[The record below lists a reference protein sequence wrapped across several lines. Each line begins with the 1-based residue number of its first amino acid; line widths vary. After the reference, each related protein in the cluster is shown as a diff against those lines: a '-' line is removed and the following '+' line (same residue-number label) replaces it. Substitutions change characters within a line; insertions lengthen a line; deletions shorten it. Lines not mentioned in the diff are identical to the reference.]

1 MGQNSS
7 RTFTLG
13 LDGFPERIEGDYRM
27 FRKQIDCREFL
38 GDKNCTLAISGSED
52 EVIDMAIIHAIISH
66 GHDDPF
72 ELRNEVRSLLK
83 DVPERKATTA

>member
-1 MGQNSS
+1 VS
-7 RTFTLG
+7 
-13 LDGFPERIEGDYRM
+13 
-27 FRKQIDCREFL
+27 RKQIDCKDFL
-38 GDKNCTLAISGSED
+38 SGKSCTLAISGSED

-72 ELRNEVRSLLK
+72 ELRNDLRSLLK